1 MLALLRI
8 ILMAVAIVV
17 ITLGSILLCLLRPF
31 HRNNVFHTAKFM
43 GLVARLLGM
52 SVEVRKPASLDPYQ
66 PVVYIG
72 NHQNSYDIFTVS
84 NAVLPNTVSVGKKS
98 LAWIPFFGQMY
109 WLTGNILIDRKNKNK
124 ASNTIAAT
132 AERIKNK
139 RISVWLF
146 PEGTRSYGRGIL
158 PFKTGAFRTAVQ
170 AQVPI
175 VPVLCSDTQ
184 KIRLNRWNNGK
195 LIIEYMAPIPVEGL
209 TADKVR
215 SIADQTRKDMADKFD
230 EINQEALS

>member
-1 MLALLRI
+1 
-8 ILMAVAIVV
+8 
-17 ITLGSILLCLLRPF
+17 
-31 HRNNVFHTAKFM
+31 M
-43 GLVARLLGM
+43 GFVARILGLH
-52 SVEVRKPASLDPYQ
+52 VEIRVPKNLDPYE

-109 WLTGNILIDRKNKNK
+109 WLTGNILIDRNNKNK

-132 AERIKNK
+132 AARIKK
-139 RISVWLF
+139 QRISVWLF

-175 VPVLCSDTQ
+175 VPVLCSDTS
-184 KIRLNRWNNGK
+184 KIKLNRWNNGK
-195 LIIEYMAPIPVEGL
+195 FIIEYMAPIQVEDL
-209 TADKVR
+209 NIDKVR
-215 SIADQTRKDMADKFD
+215 ALADRTRKQMAEKF
-230 EINQEALS
+230 EQINQEAQS